1 MALSPLAITASSWLW
16 NNFGKEV
23 SSKTASAIKHRWE
36 KFRWNDAAEEYKKK
50 IRKLY
55 GTMQIMGMYHAVPL
69 DDIFTDAYMLDKPTA
84 LGRFS
89 IEQMLADLDAPPRRA
104 ARING
109 LRLVN
114 EKGNLFILG
123 KPGAGK
129 TTFLKYVAMRCAEQT
144 INKVPI
150 FVSLKEWTDSG
161 VELLPFIVQRFD
173 TCGFPDAQPFV
184 EELLKSGSA
193 IVLFDGL
200 DEVST
205 DSGERYKEAR
215 AINNFVEKY
224 DRAQCLITCRIA
236 ATDHSFQPFT
246 YVEIADFNEKQI
258 RTFVGNWFRKEGE
271 IDRETCDKFLIEF
284 ARKEN
289 KALRELA
296 RTPLLLT
303 LLCLAFDETLTF
315 PQRRVEIYEEA
326 LDALLKKWD
335 ATRRIRRDNPY
346 RKLSLGHKE
355 NMLAYIAANT
365 FERNKYFVQQA
376 ELEALIS
383 DYVKNV
389 PPHDTTHA
397 ADSEVIL
404 KTIEAHHGIFVERAR
419 EVYSFAHL
427 TFQEY
432 FTAKYIVANATKS
445 SLTNLVKEHC
455 SEDRWREVFL
465 LTTSLLPDGSH
476 FLTTF
481 RQNLDKLIRP
491 HEKLRLMLEWA
502 CKKSA
507 LIQLQPWLARPT
519 YLFVELQGAGTSRS
533 VIDALAHAL
542 DLARTSDS
550 DNVLRQDYTSDHK
563 LALDYALASILNR
576 SQDVFFD
583 RNRVCLRAQEYAVL
597 VARDLKL
604 KGLAKELTELP
615 IPTNRASSAEW
626 QVFSDKLR
634 ALILRHRDI
643 RHEWGFTESEEA
655 RLADYVKATHLLHDC
670 LQLAF
675 MPPDEKRAMLDSLY
689 VPPRIREEK
698 KTSPEDDLISK
709 NPKQFEQ
716 EL

>member
-1 MALSPLAITASSWLW
+1 MTLSPLALTASSWLW
-16 NNFGKEV
+16 KNFGKEIT
-23 SSKTASAIKHRWE
+23 SKTAGAIKHRWE
-36 KFRWNDAAEEYKKK
+36 KFRWNDAAAAYKRK
-50 IRKLY
+50 IKKLY
-55 GTMQIMGMYHAVPL
+55 GTMQIMGMNQAVPL
-69 DDIFTDAYMLDKPTA
+69 DNIFTDAYMLDKPTA

-89 IEQMLADLDAPPRRA
+89 IEQMLAGLDTSPQRA
-104 ARING
+104 ERING

-129 TTFLKYVAMRCAEQT
+129 TTFLKYVAVRCAEQT

-150 FVSLKEWTDSG
+150 FVSLKEWTDSN
-161 VELLPFIVQRFD
+161 VDLLSFIVQRFD
-173 TCGFPDAQPFV
+173 ICGFPAAQSFV

-205 DSGERYKEAR
+205 EGGARDKEAR
-215 AINNFVEKY
+215 AITNFVEKY

-236 ATDHSFQPFT
+236 ANDYSFQPFS

-258 RTFVGNWFRKEGE
+258 RTFVSNWFRKDGQT
-271 IDRETCDKFLIEF
+271 DRDTCDKFLTEF

-303 LLCLAFDETLTF
+303 LLCLAFDETLDF

-355 NMLAYIAANT
+355 NMLAYIAAET
-365 FERNKYFVQQA
+365 FEKNKHFVQQS
-376 ELEALIS
+376 ELEALIM
-383 DYVKNV
+383 DYVINV
-389 PPHDTTHA
+389 PPHDTTDV
-397 ADSEVIL
+397 ADSEAIL
-404 KTIEAHHGIFVERAR
+404 KAIEAHHGIFVERAR

-432 FTAKYIVANATKS
+432 FTAKYIVANAAKG
-445 SLTNLVKEHC
+445 SLTDLVNKHC

-465 LTTSLLPDGSH
+465 LTTSLLPDASQ

-481 RQNLDKLIRP
+481 RNNLDEFIRP
-491 HEKLRLMLEWA
+491 NKKLRLVLEWA

-507 LIQLQPWLARPT
+507 LIKLQPWLARPT
-519 YLFVELQGAGTSRS
+519 YLFVEFNPRS
-533 VIDALAHAL
+533 SPTLSDALAHAL

-550 DNVLRQDYTSDHK
+550 DNVSGQEYTSDHK
-563 LALDYALASILNR
+563 LALDYALASTLDR
-576 SQDVFFD
+576 SQDFFWD
-583 RNRVCLRAQEYAVL
+583 RHRVCRGARDYAVFL
-597 VARDLKL
+597 ARDLKL
-604 KGLAKELTELP
+604 KELATDLTELQ
-615 IPTNRASSAEW
+615 IPNNRASSAEW
-626 QVFSDKLR
+626 QLFSDKLR
-634 ALILRHRDI
+634 ALMLRQRDI
-643 RHEWGFTESEEA
+643 RHEWDLTESEEI
-655 RLADYVKATHLLHDC
+655 RLADYLKATRLLRDC

-675 MPPDEKRAMLDSLY
+675 MPPDEKRTMLEGLY
-689 VPPRIREEK
+689 FPPPIRDETELL
-698 KTSPEDDLISK
+698 PEDDLVS
-709 NPKQFEQ
+709 
-716 EL
+716 